1 MQTLFPSDLVIELKK
16 GRESDK
22 VVGQIL
28 RYMGWVRDNLC
39 REGEDVK
46 GLIIYKDVDE
56 RLAYALGMV
65 QDIVQVKRYSVNF
78 QLSDD

>member
-56 RLAYALGMV
+56 RLTYALGMV